1 MKTKPGIGDVITPV
15 VSSAV
20 LGSDEMDKLKKLLQ
34 TSGLTERERKVIELR
49 FGLNG
54 GIARTLKEIGDQFNV
69 TRERIR
75 QIETKA
81 MRKMRMASG
90 PNGLDQR

>member
-1 MKTKPGIGDVITPV
+1 MSEQKDITPV
-15 VSSAV
+15 VSSAG

-81 MRKMRMASG
+81 MRKMRMASL
-90 PNGLDQR
+90 PNGPDQR